1 MRKWIW
7 MTALALAL
15 PAAAQAQEAPRGMGA
30 RGPMLNSVEW
40 LLNAKAEFNATPE
53 QVTKL
58 EAIAKQFDTETVK
71 LREEFMK
78 LRLEMRGSADRQTI
92 MQKMRPMREEL
103 QKKDDAAVAEA
114 MKLLDAE
121 QKKTVESL
129 LQSRREEMRNRPRAG
144 AQRREQIQ

>member
-7 MTALALAL
+7 LTALALAL

-40 LLNAKAEFNATPE
+40 LLNAKTEFNATPE
-53 QVTKL
+53 QVTGL
-58 EAIAKQFDTETVK
+58 EAIARKFDTETAK
-71 LREEFMK
+71 LREEFQK

-114 MKLLDAE
+114 MKLLNAE

-129 LQSRREEMRNRPRAG
+129 LESRREQMRNRTRTAPR
-144 AQRREQIQ
+144 RDQIQ